1 MGKIIKEDIKYN
13 VIKTRNGKQMIY
25 IMGTN
30 SQSNDLISANQETLK
45 KFGAVYNPQMRKWVW
60 WLSGDESEVKKQ
72 IAAYVYP
79 CIKEIIAQETIDKG
93 GELDSN
99 IQNTINTLLNDIN
112 KVLKTSLTSDDL
124 NGTDEKI
131 DINAIKHEIMAF
143 KEKLVKIT
151 SSEEFKKVFGP
162 IIEFSKVMGPGFSLI
177 NCILIM
183 IQDPEATLV
192 KSRGNWKFS
201 NREVVSGAKPIAL
214 YMPHG
219 EKKYKSPA
227 SRKIATAKF
236 LLNKGVKRVEDL
248 TPGDRETLNKEL
260 NRVVK
265 VEFWTL
271 EPNWFD
277 HRFTRVM
284 NNKEDLAPIGSKQR
298 DKNTQIYDENA
309 PATEETIKLYD
320 AVVSSIKKTGLKVT
334 YKDNLGGARGIAK
347 GDGVDLLLNTKK
359 NICDVTD
366 AVHEFAHTLLHQEY
380 LRNQS
385 EEYAQFF
392 LGRKDSRDKREQQ
405 AELVAWIVSNY
416 FGYDVPTSI
425 NYMGCWGIDEKKAPL
440 VFDTVANVA
449 SFIIKKI
456 NENMKTNMKES
467 MNIENNKI
475 ISGQDVANLV
485 GMGDIYRKNKKY
497 TTKLTEDKLRGIIR
511 DVIKEAYETVQ
522 FQHFDNDEK
531 RYESY
536 VLVDNS
542 VGSVIANY
550 VVYPGD
556 WWKDVFDEAC
566 YDAKEQSNTNRYG
579 SYSVYGCIG
588 DTYDDDTLLYT
599 AE

>member
-25 IMGTN
+25 IMATN

-60 WLSGDESEVKKQ
+60 WLSGDESEIKKQ

-298 DKNTQIYDENA
+298 DKNTQIYDEIIKSYLFDLIFLYTS
-309 PATEETIKLYD
+309 ATNNTGSANKNKYISSLNGTLYVCKNLD
-320 AVVSSIKKTGLKVT
+320 KTGTSITITCNNIEPAIVSITNGFFL
-334 YKDNLGGARGIAK
+334 NPF
-347 GDGVDLLLNTKK
+347 LNTL
-359 NICDVTD
+359 T
-366 AVHEFAHTLLHQEY
+366 FSLLQ
-380 LRNQS
+380 LR
-385 EEYAQFF
+385 
-392 LGRKDSRDKREQQ
+392 
-405 AELVAWIVSNY
+405 
-416 FGYDVPTSI
+416 T
-425 NYMGCWGIDEKKAPL
+425 
-440 VFDTVANVA
+440 
-449 SFIIKKI
+449 
-456 NENMKTNMKES
+456 
-467 MNIENNKI
+467 
-475 ISGQDVANLV
+475 
-485 GMGDIYRKNKKY
+485 
-497 TTKLTEDKLRGIIR
+497 
-511 DVIKEAYETVQ
+511 
-522 FQHFDNDEK
+522 
-531 RYESY
+531 
-536 VLVDNS
+536 
-542 VGSVIANY
+542 
-550 VVYPGD
+550 
-556 WWKDVFDEAC
+556 
-566 YDAKEQSNTNRYG
+566 
-579 SYSVYGCIG
+579 
-588 DTYDDDTLLYT
+588 
-599 AE
+599 